1 MRVAVIRSVAHDFAK
16 ARLKTGL
23 SRKEVARRAGVSLT
37 TVSRTESGEMDPT
50 ITMLQR
56 LCSALDL
63 RVELST
69 GPLSEISI
77 AKLSNAF
84 TQEKWGIEID
94 YLKIRIFVDYVTSRP
109 TIIGDA
115 IAQPPRRSGFD
126 RLDCL
131 LAAIAEKLADD
142 AGIDRPKWCGTV
154 PALGRKFSPPGTPMM
169 IKRAAASAPSQFR
182 KRKIYLSSLEFWRP
196 TDW

>member
-1 MRVAVIRSVAHDFAK
+1 MLKSVARDFGN
-16 ARLKTGL
+16 ARIKTGL

-56 LCSALDL
+56 LYSALDL
-63 RVELST
+63 RVALST
-69 GPLSEISI
+69 GPLFEPSI
-77 AKLSNAF
+77 ATLSNAL
-84 TQEKWGIEID
+84 TQKKRGIEID
-94 YLKIRIFVDYVTSRP
+94 YLKIRIFVDYVTGRP
-109 TIIGDA
+109 TIVEDA

-131 LAAIAEKLADD
+131 LAALAEKLADD

-154 PALGRKFSPPGTPMM
+154 PALVCRFTPPGTPMM
-169 IKRAAASAPSQFR
+169 NKRAAASAPSQFR
-182 KRKIYLSSLEFWRP
+182 KRNIYLSSLEFWRP